1 MHRARALA
9 FLPLLP
15 LLAALAACASQFGP
29 NSIRAERPNYNREIT
44 ASQDEQMLSNLVRLR
59 YQDTPLFMELTSVV
73 TSYTF
78 DRSLGLG
85 AKLHPGD
92 GNDEVSPSLGLLL
105 GNRPTI
111 TYLPLQGEEFAQRM
125 LSPMPL
131 GSILFFAQT
140 GWSVDRLL
148 LLCVQRIN
156 DVFNAPTATGPTPA
170 APPDHERFLL
180 LTAQLQRLAEN
191 SLFGMNWEHVAGET
205 MPPGQ
210 KPVFWLRAPSDA
222 ASPLHADLQAVHSAL
237 GLEAGRDQFQ
247 LTQFPFHRAPD
258 EIGMRGRSL
267 LGLLY
272 FLSQSVEAPDEH
284 IAAGLVTVTRHA
296 DGRPFDWRTLLG
308 STMRI
313 RSAPSRPASAYV
325 AVWHRGHCFYIDDT
339 DHASKASLNL
349 LHFLFSLQSA
359 SGKGRSPVLTLP
371 VGG

>member
-1 MHRARALA
+1 MRR
-9 FLPLLP
+9 PRRPVLLP
-15 LLAALAACASQFGP
+15 LLALLAGCASQFGP

-85 AKLHPGD
+85 AKLHPADGD
-92 GNDEVSPSLGLLL
+92 DEVSPSLGLLL

-156 DVFNAPTATGPTPA
+156 DVPNAPTATGPTPPS
-170 APPDHERFLL
+170 PPDHERFVAL
-180 LTAQLQRLAEN
+180 ASQLERLSNAG
-191 SLFGMNWEHVAGET
+191 LFGMNWEHVAGET

-210 KPVFWLRAPSDA
+210 KPVFWLRTPSDP
-222 ASPLHADLQAVHSAL
+222 ASPLQQDLQAVRRVLA
-237 GLEAGRDQFQ
+237 LEAGRDQFQ
-247 LTQFPFHRAPD
+247 LTQFPFHRAAD

-272 FLSQSVEAPDEH
+272 LLSQSVEAPDEH
-284 IAAGLVTVTRHA
+284 VAAGLVTVTRHA

-313 RSAPSRPASAYV
+313 RSSASRPASAYV
-325 AVWHRGHCFYIDDT
+325 AVFHRGYWFSIDDT
-339 DHASKASLNL
+339 DHGSKASLNL

>member
-1 MHRARALA
+1 MRRSRRPA
-9 FLPLLP
+9 FLPLLA
-15 LLAALAACASQFGP
+15 LLAGCASQFGP
-29 NSIRAERPNYNREIT
+29 SSIRAERPNYNREIS

-85 AKLHPGD
+85 AKLHPADGD
-92 GNDEVSPSLGLLL
+92 DEVSPSLGLLL

-156 DVFNAPTATGPTPA
+156 DVHNAPTATGPTPA
-170 APPDHERFLL
+170 APPDHERFLAL
-180 LTAQLQRLAEN
+180 AAQLQRLAEN
-191 SLFGMNWEHVAGET
+191 GLFGMNWEHVAGET

-210 KPVFWLRAPSDA
+210 KPVFWLQSVRRT
-222 ASPLHADLQAVHSAL
+222 LAL
-237 GLEAGRDQFQ
+237 EPGREEFQ

-272 FLSQSVEAPDEH
+272 FLSQAVEAPDEH
-284 IAAGLVTVTRHA
+284 VDAGLVTVTRHA
-296 DGRPFDWRTLLG
+296 DGTPFDWRTLLG

-325 AVWHRGHCFYIDDT
+325 AIYHRGHWFYVDDT

>member
-1 MHRARALA
+1 
-9 FLPLLP
+9 
-15 LLAALAACASQFGP
+15 
-29 NSIRAERPNYNREIT
+29 
-44 ASQDEQMLSNLVRLR
+44 MLSNLVRLR

-85 AKLHPGD
+85 AKLHPADGD
-92 GNDEVSPSLGLLL
+92 DEVSPSLGLLL

-156 DVFNAPTATGPTPA
+156 GLPNAPTATGPTPQS
-170 APPDHERFLL
+170 PPDHERFVAL
-180 LTAQLQRLAEN
+180 AGQMERLSNAG
-191 SLFGMNWEHVAGET
+191 LFDMNWEHVAGET

-210 KPVFWLRAPSDA
+210 KPVFWLRAPSDP
-222 ASPLHADLQAVHSAL
+222 ASPLQQDLQAVRRVLA
-237 GLEAGRDQFQ
+237 LEAGRDQFQ
-247 LTQFPFHRAPD
+247 LTQFPFHRAAD

-284 IAAGLVTVTRHA
+284 VGAGLVTVTRHA
-296 DGRPFDWRTLLG
+296 DGRPFDRRTLLG
-308 STMRI
+308 STMRV
-313 RSAPSRPASAYV
+313 RSTASRPASAYV
-325 AVWHRGHCFYIDDT
+325 AVFHRGYWFSIDDT
-339 DHASKASLNL
+339 DHGSKASLNL

>member
-1 MHRARALA
+1 
-9 FLPLLP
+9 
-15 LLAALAACASQFGP
+15 
-29 NSIRAERPNYNREIT
+29 
-44 ASQDEQMLSNLVRLR
+44 
-59 YQDTPLFMELTSVV
+59 MELTSVV

-85 AKLHPGD
+85 AKLHPADGD
-92 GNDEVSPSLGLLL
+92 DEVSPSLGLLL

-156 DVFNAPTATGPTPA
+156 DVHNAPTATGPTPA
-170 APPDHERFLL
+170 APPDHERFLAL
-180 LTAQLQRLAEN
+180 AAQLQRLAEN
-191 SLFGMNWEHVAGET
+191 GLFGMNWEHVAGET

-210 KPVFWLRAPSDA
+210 KPVFWLRAPSDP
-222 ASPLHADLQAVHSAL
+222 ASPRHADLQSVRRTLAL
-237 GLEAGRDQFQ
+237 EPGREEFQ

-272 FLSQSVEAPDEH
+272 FLSQAVEAPDEH
-284 IAAGLVTVTRHA
+284 VDAGLVTVTRHA
-296 DGRPFDWRTLLG
+296 DGTPFDWRTLLG

-325 AVWHRGHCFYIDDT
+325 AIYHRGHWFYVDDT